1 MPQLT
6 KLLLGLIFFKR
17 CHTRRLFSNWP
28 SWWKM
33 SAWMQRPWNIIDFI
47 KYHWDYSCPWDCF
60 GCRRNQCGCR
70 HLGSLWDT
78 TSALFGDLL
87 KPLLGCV
94 TSTETL
100 PWKDIFRRFPNH
112 VTWVADIWWHLRSK
126 NLFLSQVRLVPKL
139 WEPKAALDSH
149 KLLIWPVQAW
159 LIWRESKIA
168 QVDSP
173 TDMIVEFQRK
183 LV

>member
-17 CHTRRLFSNWP
+17 CQTRRLFSNWP

-47 KYHWDYSCPWDCF
+47 NIIDIIHVIEKYIV
-60 GCRRNQCGCR
+60 CRRNQRICR
-70 HLGSLWDT
+70 HLRSPLET

-100 PWKDIFRRFPNH
+100 PWKNIFRRFPNH

-126 NLFLSQVRLVPKL
+126 NLFLFQVRLVPKL
-139 WEPKAALDSH
+139 WEPGEALDSY